1 MTTLKQLRKKRGISQ
16 GALAQLLQE
25 KRGGKGL
32 QGPVSVIESGKV
44 SPTVKRLADILDALG
59 YRLELTAK
67 ARGVSP
73 ISLDLASLLG
83 NGPGDPPAEGPPRAK
98 DTPEKEANA
107 LEATPNQSSEVT
119 LEHPLETSPVNSIEG
134 LESLLLTIIN
144 K

>member
-1 MTTLKQLRKKRGISQ
+1 MTTLKQLRKGRGISQ

-67 ARGVSP
+67 ARGVAP
-73 ISLDLASLLG
+73 IPLDLPSLLG

-107 LEATPNQSSEVT
+107 LEATSNQSSEVT
-119 LEHPLETSPVNSIEG
+119 LEHPLETSPVQNIKG
-134 LESLLLTIIN
+134 LESLLLTILN

>member
-1 MTTLKQLRKKRGISQ
+1 MTTLKQLRKGRGISQ
-16 GALAQLLQE
+16 GALAQLLQK

-67 ARGVSP
+67 ARGVAP
-73 ISLDLASLLG
+73 IPLDLASLLG
-83 NGPGDPPAEGPPRAK
+83 NGLGDLPAESSSRAK

-107 LEATPNQSSEVT
+107 LEATPNQNSEVI
-119 LEHPLETSPVNSIEG
+119 LEHPLETSPVQSIEG
-134 LESLLLTIIN
+134 LESLLLTILN

>member
-1 MTTLKQLRKKRGISQ
+1 MTTLKQLRKGRGISQ

-32 QGPVSVIESGKV
+32 QGPISVIEAGKI

-67 ARGVSP
+67 TRGAAP
-73 ISLDLASLLG
+73 IPLDLASLLG
-83 NGPGDPPAEGPPRAK
+83 NGPGKTPAEGPPRGK
-98 DTPEKEANA
+98 DAPEKEANA
-107 LEATPNQSSEVT
+107 LEATPNQSSEVP
-119 LEHPLETSPVNSIEG
+119 LENPIETSPVQNVEG
-134 LESLLLTIIN
+134 LESLLLTILN

>member
-1 MTTLKQLRKKRGISQ
+1 MTTLKQLRKGRGISQ

-32 QGPVSVIESGKV
+32 QGPVSVIESGRV

-67 ARGVSP
+67 ARGVAP
-73 ISLDLASLLG
+73 IPLDLASLLG

-98 DTPEKEANA
+98 DTPKKEVSV
-107 LEATPNQSSEVT
+107 LVATPKQSSEGIP
-119 LEHPLETSPVNSIEG
+119 EQPLETAPVQNVEG
-134 LESLLLTIIN
+134 LESLLLTILN